1 MQKNLPDLESTSSL
15 GRLLALGLINLG
27 ACPILISGP
36 LGAGKTTLIR
46 YIVTNLPGGE
56 QAEVSSPSFNL
67 INIYPT
73 QPEVAHMDLYRL
85 GQTGFDDS
93 LIEYLEAENLVLLV
107 EWAEYLSQDLLPEN
121 YIRLQIEVS
130 DQNRMVELS
139 AYGSWAIAWL
149 ENMQPL

>member
-1 MQKNLPDLESTSSL
+1 MQKILFDLESTASL
-15 GRLLALGLINLG
+15 GRLLALGLTTKG
-27 ACPILISGP
+27 TCPILISGP

-85 GQTGFDDS
+85 GQAGLDDS
-93 LIEYLEAENLVLLV
+93 LVEYLETEDMALLV
-107 EWAEYLSQDLLPEN
+107 EWAEYLPQNMLPEN
-121 YIRLQIEVS
+121 FIHLQIEVTEES
-130 DQNRMVELS
+130 RLAELR
-139 AYGSWAIAWL
+139 AYGSWAKSWL
-149 ENMQPL
+149 KNLKAD

>member
-1 MQKNLPDLESTSSL
+1 MQKNLPDLESTSSF

-93 LIEYLEAENLVLLV
+93 LIEYLETEDMALLV
-107 EWAEYLSQDLLPEN
+107 EWAEYLPQSVLPQDFV
-121 YIRLQIEVS
+121 RLNINVS
-130 DQNRMVELS
+130 GQNRMAELT
-139 AYGSWAIAWL
+139 ACGSKAIAWL
-149 ENMQPL
+149 ENMQTI

>member
-1 MQKNLPDLESTSSL
+1 MQRILVNLDSTASL
-15 GRLLALGLINLG
+15 GRLLALGLINVG

-85 GQTGFDDS
+85 GQTGFDES
-93 LIEYLEAENLVLLV
+93 LIEYLETEDMALFV
-107 EWAEYLSQDLLPEN
+107 EWAEYLPRNVLPEN
-121 YIRLQIEVS
+121 FIHLQIEVS
-130 DQNRMVELS
+130 DQNRIAELS
-139 AYGSWAIAWL
+139 AYGNWAKSWL
-149 ENMQPL
+149 EHIKAE